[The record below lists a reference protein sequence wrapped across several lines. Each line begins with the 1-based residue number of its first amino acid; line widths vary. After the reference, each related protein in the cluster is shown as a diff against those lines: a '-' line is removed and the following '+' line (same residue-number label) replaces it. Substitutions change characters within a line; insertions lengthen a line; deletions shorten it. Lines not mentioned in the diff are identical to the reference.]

1 MSVPVL
7 PGESFQD
14 LDGMGA
20 RGVNRMMSLLKELE
34 ARGDGASKKNL
45 LQEVS
50 GVYGHRR
57 TMEQALDRW
66 LEQGIV
72 KEIKG
77 KDNQQVIVLAPNG
90 AGEKNKW

>member
-7 PGESFQD
+7 PGEHYQD
-14 LDGMGA
+14 LDGLGA
-20 RGVNRMMSLLKELE
+20 KGVGRMMVLLKELE

-57 TMEQALDRW
+57 TIEQALDLW
-66 LEQGIV
+66 IEQGVV
-72 KEIKG
+72 KEIRG
-77 KDNQQVIVLAPNG
+77 KDNQQVIVLATSV